1 MKVLT
6 FDCYGTLLNTDVL
19 YEYVLNFAN
28 DNGLSGERARQI
40 FINYEDRLMYGEQ
53 FIPYDKLLLSVLEYC
68 DMEFKTNIFV
78 REWENIK
85 ELHKKFEPH
94 ADVMSTLEYLKRQQY
109 ELILMSNTSYEFIY
123 HHLEKMGN
131 IFDAVLLA
139 SDTKCYKPDL
149 NFFKAADE
157 KFNLSTKEHWHI
169 AKGYWWDIVP
179 CSKLGWKKI
188 WINRDEKIGMK
199 QHLPYE
205 EVTMLSELK
214 KLL

>member
-19 YEYVLNFAN
+19 YEYVFNFAN

-68 DMEFKTNIFV
+68 DMEFMTNIFV

-85 ELHKKFEPH
+85 ELHKKFEPY
-94 ADVMSTLEYLKRQQY
+94 ADVASTLEYLKRQQY

-149 NFFKAADE
+149 NFFKTADE

-188 WINRDEKIGMK
+188 WINRDEKSGMK

-205 EVTMLSELK
+205 EVAMLSELK